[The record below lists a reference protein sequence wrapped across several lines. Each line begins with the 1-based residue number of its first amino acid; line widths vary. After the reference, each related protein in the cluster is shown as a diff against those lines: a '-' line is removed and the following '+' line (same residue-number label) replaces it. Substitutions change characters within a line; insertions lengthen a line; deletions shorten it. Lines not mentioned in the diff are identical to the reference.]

1 MSNNL
6 SPEQLAGLIA
16 KLSEPSGAERDLR
29 ERIKL
34 AIQTAQDS
42 EGRLLYIIPPGVAG
56 MYADAVMRV
65 LTERPFPYPTEPH
78 SCESCPTCGVHDGRH
93 DKCCGCYDGVCC
105 QEPADP
111 SSGGVS

>member
-1 MSNNL
+1 MSDYL

-56 MYADAVMRV
+56 MYADAVMLDTTDLGIEAAVAAAEAIVRAR
-65 LTERPFPYPTEPH
+65 L
-78 SCESCPTCGVHDGRH
+78 G
-93 DKCCGCYDGVCC
+93 
-105 QEPADP
+105 
-111 SSGGVS
+111 